1 MNKTSAKEWLRK
13 AYHDLSSAEIL
24 YKANH
29 FTDCIGVDLHYA
41 IEKIFKTFLAFHN
54 QKIPKTHNLL
64 ELNERISELEIEDIY
79 ILHVANRYHIEEAYP
94 HFERPLP
101 SREEV
106 KKVLDFTKMLFEN
119 ACKILEID
127 TQDVMR

>member
-41 IEKIFKTFLAFHN
+41 IEKILKTFLAYDN

-64 ELNERISELEIEDIY
+64 ELNEWVPQINIEEVF
-79 ILHVANRYHIEEAYP
+79 ILHVANRYHIEESYP
-94 HFERPLP
+94 HYERPLP
-101 SREEV
+101 SREEI
-106 KKVLDFTKMLFEN
+106 KEVLDFTSALFEK
-119 ACKILEID
+119 ACKILEIE
-127 TQDVMR
+127 TKDVMK